1 LRIGIL
7 GSRGYGSSYSGYET
21 LVRELAPYL
30 VAAGHEVYCYERG
43 RLPGSRT
50 ADGIRCIST
59 LGIEGKS
66 VSTLSYGLS
75 SAIDA
80 AVRRLDVALVVNIAN
95 GFWLPLLRAARVP
108 TLVNTDGLEWLRGKW
123 SPTAKRV
130 FRAGARTTANH
141 ADRLVADSEEIARI
155 WELEFG
161 RTSTFIPYG
170 APLVEAPGADRLAEV
185 GLAAAPYVLSVAR
198 LVPENN
204 IDLLLDSVAALRERG
219 LRTVVV
225 GTGVGKTPLEDRI
238 GAMAAAEEVTWLGHV
253 HDQELLTQLWANCT
267 AYVHGHSVGGTNPS
281 LLQALG
287 TGAPVVA
294 LDTPFNLEVLAD
306 RSRLYEPSA
315 AALTARVAEVVD
327 IPDRRQALVVA
338 GRRIVAERYTWPG
351 VCSSYLGELED
362 LARRRRAR

>member
-1 LRIGIL
+1 
-7 GSRGYGSSYSGYET
+7 
-21 LVRELAPYL
+21 VRELAPSL
-30 VAAGHEVYCYERG
+30 RDAGHEVYVYERG
-43 RLPGSRT
+43 RLPGTRS

-59 LGIEGKS
+59 LGIESKQI
-66 VSTLSYGLS
+66 STLSYGLS
-75 SAIDA
+75 GSIDA
-80 AVRRLDVALVVNIAN
+80 AARRLDVALVVNIAN

-130 FRAGARTTANH
+130 FRAGAKMTAQH

-161 RTSTFIPYG
+161 RPSTFIPYG
-170 APLVEAPGADRLAEV
+170 APLVDAPGADRLAEV
-185 GLAAAPYVLSVAR
+185 GLDAAPYVLSVAR

-204 IDLLLDSVAALRERG
+204 IDLLLDSAPGLRERG

-306 RSRLYEPSA
+306 RSRLYSLSSD
-315 AALTARVAEVVD
+315 ALTERVAEVID
-327 IPDRRQALVVA
+327 RPGRRQALVA
-338 GRRIVAERYTWPG
+338 SGRRIVAERYTWPG
-351 VCSSYLGELED
+351 VCASYQRELED

>member
-1 LRIGIL
+1 
-7 GSRGYGSSYSGYET
+7 
-21 LVRELAPYL
+21 VRELAPHL

-43 RLPGSRT
+43 RRPGTRT
-50 ADGIRCIST
+50 ADGIRCIAT

-66 VSTLSYGLS
+66 VSTLSYGLT

-80 AVRRLDVALVVNIAN
+80 AARRLDVALVVNIAN

-123 SPTAKRV
+123 SPTAKKV
-130 FRAGARTTANH
+130 FRAGAKMTAVH

-155 WELEFG
+155 WEVEFG
-161 RTSTFIPYG
+161 RPSTFIPYG
-170 APLVEAPGADRLAEV
+170 AALVETPGADRLAEV
-185 GLAAAPYVLSVAR
+185 GLAASPYVLSVAR

-204 IDLLLDSVAALRERG
+204 IHLLLDSAPALRERG

-294 LDTPFNLEVLAD
+294 FDTPFNLEVLAD
-306 RSRLYEPSA
+306 PSRLYGPSPG
-315 AALTARVAEVVD
+315 ALTERVAEVVD
-327 IPDRRQALVVA
+327 LPDRRQELVAA
-338 GRRIVAERYTWPG
+338 GRRIVAERYTWEG
-351 VCSSYLGELED
+351 VCASYQRELES
-362 LARRRRAR
+362 LVRRRRGR